1 MNPDQNQYPIDYLNQ
16 IAPQQP
22 KAGMSRSKF
31 LLLMGGGLFLIIIV
45 VVLMLSAGGGGPKD
59 KMQTLAARMITLQ
72 DISKKAQPNLK
83 SSALRATNSSLTILL
98 TNANRDIA
106 DPLKINGIDVTKLDK
121 NIQAKEDG
129 QALKDKLEDARL
141 NAVYDRTYA
150 REMTYQLQTTSALMG
165 DIYDNS
171 NSKSLKD
178 FLLATDNNLQPIT
191 KSLSEFSDTVN

>member
-22 KAGMSRSKF
+22 KAGMNRNKF
-31 LLLMGGGLFLIIIV
+31 LLLMGGGLVLIIVV

-59 KMQTLAARMITLQ
+59 KMQTLAARLVTLQ

-98 TNANRDIA
+98 TNANHDIT
-106 DPLKINGIDVTKLDK
+106 DPLKINGVDVKNLDK

-129 QALKDKLEDARL
+129 TELRDKLEDARL
-141 NAVYDRTYA
+141 NAIYDRTYA
-150 REMTYQLQTTSALMG
+150 REMTYQLETTAALMG
-165 DIYDNS
+165 DIYDHS

-178 FLLATDNNLQPIT
+178 FLLATDTNLQPIRQ
-191 KSLSEFSDTVN
+191 SLSDFSDK